1 MAVKVFR
8 IIIIK
13 LWKGKGK
20 KNKRI
25 GSARFLWRRDIFQE
39 TEVLLCVISWLKE
52 GSFLQIYMYKYKVS
66 LISYLNSRPFLFGL
80 ENSPVKDEIDLK
92 LDIPSKTAFKMAA
105 NLIDIGLVPV
115 GSLSELDNYHI
126 IGDYCIGADGP
137 VRTVILASEVPLD
150 RIQTILM
157 DYQSRSSVLLTRVL
171 SQFYWKKE
179 FIWENTTDHY
189 ESESISGTTAGIVIG
204 DRVFGVEKKYPYI
217 VDLSS
222 EWKNFTGLPFVFAVW
237 ATRKE
242 LPSGF
247 LQRFNE
253 AVAFGVKSVPEVE
266 KIEQQKFPEVDISEY
281 FTRNISYRFDSRKKE
296 GMFLFLEY
304 GKKVKL

>member
-1 MAVKVFR
+1 
-8 IIIIK
+8 
-13 LWKGKGK
+13 
-20 KNKRI
+20 
-25 GSARFLWRRDIFQE
+25 
-39 TEVLLCVISWLKE
+39 
-52 GSFLQIYMYKYKVS
+52 MYKYKVS

-80 ENSPVKDEIDLK
+80 ENSPVKDEIELK
-92 LDIPSKTAFKMAA
+92 LDIPSKTALKMAT

-115 GSLSELDNYHI
+115 GSLSDLEEYQI

-157 DYQSRSSVLLTRVL
+157 DYQSRSSVLLTRIL

-179 FIWENTTDHY
+179 FKWENACDHY

-217 VDLSS
+217 YDLSS

-237 ATRKE
+237 ATRRE
-242 LPSGF
+242 LPPGF

-253 AVAFGVKSVPEVE
+253 AVAFGVNSVPEVE
-266 KIEQQKFPEVDISEY
+266 KTEQMNYPEVDIFAY
-281 FTRNISYRFDSRKKE
+281 FTRNISYRLDSRKKE
-296 GMFLFLEY
+296 GMLLFQEY